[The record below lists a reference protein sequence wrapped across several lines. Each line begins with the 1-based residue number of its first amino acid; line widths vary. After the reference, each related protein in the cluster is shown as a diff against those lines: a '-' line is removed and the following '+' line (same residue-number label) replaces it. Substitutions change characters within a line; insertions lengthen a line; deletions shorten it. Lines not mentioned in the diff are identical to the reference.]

1 MKDVSKFAGKTRYS
15 IDDLLE
21 ILAIL
26 RSPES
31 CPWDRE
37 QNHKSI
43 RRDFLEECYEAIEA
57 IDTDNTALLQE
68 ELGDVLLQVVFHS
81 EIEREL
87 GHFDFADVVSGIAE
101 KMVVRHPHVFSDVQ
115 ADTTDAVL
123 KNWDQIK
130 RETKR
135 QKSNREVLES
145 VSPAMPALMRAQ
157 KVRKKA
163 AKMGGP
169 CRKQRRSRRRLRPLS
184 CRCRRKTAQSSSAA
198 RFSTLR
204 RWRSSSAWTR
214 SARFLTPAAR
224 ILRISRRKNKAA
236 RIRRAGS

>member
-26 RSPES
+26 RSPEG

-163 AKMGGP
+163 AKMGEALPEAEALKAQIAAAVMQVQAENGAEQLGRALFDLTALAQQLGVDAERALFGA
-169 CRKQRRSRRRLRPLS
+169 CR
-184 CRCRRKTAQSSSAA
+184 AYIANFEA
-198 RFSTLR
+198 EE
-204 RWRSSSAWTR
+204 
-214 SARFLTPAAR
+214 
-224 ILRISRRKNKAA
+224 
-236 RIRRAGS
+236 

>member
-26 RSPES
+26 RSPEG

-163 AKMGGP
+163 AKMGEALPEAEALKAQIAAAVMQVQAENGAEQLG
-169 CRKQRRSRRRLRPLS
+169 RALFDLTALAQQLGVDAERALFDASR
-184 CRCRRKTAQSSSAA
+184 AYIANFEA
-198 RFSTLR
+198 EE
-204 RWRSSSAWTR
+204 
-214 SARFLTPAAR
+214 
-224 ILRISRRKNKAA
+224 
-236 RIRRAGS
+236 

>member
-1 MKDVSKFAGKTRYS
+1 MKDVSKFAGKARYS

-21 ILAIL
+21 ILTIL
-26 RSPES
+26 RSPEG

-37 QNHKSI
+37 QDHKSI

-57 IDTDNTALLQE
+57 IDTDDAALLRE

-81 EIEREL
+81 EIERER
-87 GHFDFADVVSGIAE
+87 GHFDFSDVVSDIAE
-101 KMVVRHPHVFSDVQ
+101 KMVVRHPHVFADVK

-123 KNWDQIK
+123 TNWDQIK

-135 QKSNREVLES
+135 QKSDREVLGS

-163 AKMGGP
+163 AKMGAVLPEAEALKAQITSSVLEAQPENGAEKLGGALFDLTALAQQLGVDAERALFDA
-169 CRKQRRSRRRLRPLS
+169 CRAYIANFEAEK
-184 CRCRRKTAQSSSAA
+184 
-198 RFSTLR
+198 
-204 RWRSSSAWTR
+204 
-214 SARFLTPAAR
+214 
-224 ILRISRRKNKAA
+224 
-236 RIRRAGS
+236 

>member
-26 RSPES
+26 RSPEG

-43 RRDFLEECYEAIEA
+43 RRDFLEECYEEIEA

-163 AKMGGP
+163 AKMGEALPEAEALKAQIAAAVMQVQAENGAEQLGRALFDLTALAQQLGVDAERALFDA
-169 CRKQRRSRRRLRPLS
+169 CR
-184 CRCRRKTAQSSSAA
+184 AYIANFEA
-198 RFSTLR
+198 EE
-204 RWRSSSAWTR
+204 
-214 SARFLTPAAR
+214 
-224 ILRISRRKNKAA
+224 
-236 RIRRAGS
+236 

>member
-1 MKDVSKFAGKTRYS
+1 MTGGRTALDLFSNLSGRTLKTRRNRGF
-15 IDDLLE
+15 IAKKRRKALE
-21 ILAIL
+21 KN
-26 RSPES
+26 
-31 CPWDRE
+31 E
-37 QNHKSI
+37 QDHKSI

-163 AKMGGP
+163 AKMGEALPEAEALKAQIAAAVMQVQAEDGAEQLGRALFDLTALAQQLGVDAERALFDA
-169 CRKQRRSRRRLRPLS
+169 CR
-184 CRCRRKTAQSSSAA
+184 AYIANFEA
-198 RFSTLR
+198 EE
-204 RWRSSSAWTR
+204 
-214 SARFLTPAAR
+214 
-224 ILRISRRKNKAA
+224 
-236 RIRRAGS
+236 

>member
-26 RSPES
+26 RSPEG

-37 QNHKSI
+37 QDHKSI

-163 AKMGGP
+163 AKMGEALPETEALKAQIAAAVMQVQAENGAEQLGRALFDLTALAQQLGVDAERVLFDA
-169 CRKQRRSRRRLRPLS
+169 CR
-184 CRCRRKTAQSSSAA
+184 AYIANFEA
-198 RFSTLR
+198 EE
-204 RWRSSSAWTR
+204 
-214 SARFLTPAAR
+214 
-224 ILRISRRKNKAA
+224 
-236 RIRRAGS
+236 

>member
-26 RSPES
+26 RSPEG

-37 QNHKSI
+37 QDHKSI

-163 AKMGGP
+163 AKMGEALPEAEALKAQIAAAVMQVQAEDGAEQLGRALFDLTALAQQLCVDAERALFDA
-169 CRKQRRSRRRLRPLS
+169 CR
-184 CRCRRKTAQSSSAA
+184 AYIANFEA
-198 RFSTLR
+198 EE
-204 RWRSSSAWTR
+204 
-214 SARFLTPAAR
+214 
-224 ILRISRRKNKAA
+224 
-236 RIRRAGS
+236 

>member
-26 RSPES
+26 RSPEG

-37 QNHKSI
+37 QDHKSI

-163 AKMGGP
+163 AKMGEVLPEAEALKAQIAAAVMQVQAENGAEQLGRALFDLTALAQQLGVDAERALFDT
-169 CRKQRRSRRRLRPLS
+169 CR
-184 CRCRRKTAQSSSAA
+184 AYIANFEA
-198 RFSTLR
+198 EE
-204 RWRSSSAWTR
+204 
-214 SARFLTPAAR
+214 
-224 ILRISRRKNKAA
+224 
-236 RIRRAGS
+236 

>member
-26 RSPES
+26 RSPEG

-37 QNHKSI
+37 QDHKSI

-163 AKMGGP
+163 AKMGEALPEAEALKAQIAAAVMQVQAEDGAEQLGVDAERALFDA
-169 CRKQRRSRRRLRPLS
+169 CR
-184 CRCRRKTAQSSSAA
+184 AYIANFEA
-198 RFSTLR
+198 EE
-204 RWRSSSAWTR
+204 
-214 SARFLTPAAR
+214 
-224 ILRISRRKNKAA
+224 
-236 RIRRAGS
+236 

>member
-26 RSPES
+26 RSPEG

-37 QNHKSI
+37 QDHKSI

-163 AKMGGP
+163 ANGRP
-169 CRKQRRSRRRLRPLS
+169 CRSRALKAQIAAAVMQVQAEDGAEQLGRALFDLTALAQQLGVDAERALFDA
-184 CRCRRKTAQSSSAA
+184 CRAYIANFEA
-198 RFSTLR
+198 EE
-204 RWRSSSAWTR
+204 
-214 SARFLTPAAR
+214 
-224 ILRISRRKNKAA
+224 
-236 RIRRAGS
+236 

>member
-1 MKDVSKFAGKTRYS
+1 M
-15 IDDLLE
+15 
-21 ILAIL
+21 
-26 RSPES
+26 
-31 CPWDRE
+31 
-37 QNHKSI
+37 
-43 RRDFLEECYEAIEA
+43 
-57 IDTDNTALLQE
+57 QE

-163 AKMGGP
+163 AKMGEALPEAEALKAQIAAAVMQVQAEDGRALFDLTALAQQLGVDAERALFDA
-169 CRKQRRSRRRLRPLS
+169 CR
-184 CRCRRKTAQSSSAA
+184 AYIANFEA
-198 RFSTLR
+198 EE
-204 RWRSSSAWTR
+204 
-214 SARFLTPAAR
+214 
-224 ILRISRRKNKAA
+224 
-236 RIRRAGS
+236 

>member
-26 RSPES
+26 RSPEG

-37 QNHKSI
+37 QDHKSI

-163 AKMGGP
+163 AKMGEALPETEALKAQIAAAVMQVQAENGAEQLGRALFDLTALARQLGVDAERALFDA
-169 CRKQRRSRRRLRPLS
+169 CR
-184 CRCRRKTAQSSSAA
+184 AYIANFEA
-198 RFSTLR
+198 EE
-204 RWRSSSAWTR
+204 
-214 SARFLTPAAR
+214 
-224 ILRISRRKNKAA
+224 
-236 RIRRAGS
+236 

>member
-26 RSPES
+26 RSPEG

-37 QNHKSI
+37 QDHKSI

-135 QKSNREVLES
+135 QKSNREVLER

-163 AKMGGP
+163 AKMGEALPVMQVQAEDGAEQLGRALFDLTALAQQLGVDAERALFDA
-169 CRKQRRSRRRLRPLS
+169 CR
-184 CRCRRKTAQSSSAA
+184 AYIANFEA
-198 RFSTLR
+198 EE
-204 RWRSSSAWTR
+204 
-214 SARFLTPAAR
+214 
-224 ILRISRRKNKAA
+224 
-236 RIRRAGS
+236 

>member
-26 RSPES
+26 RSPEG

-163 AKMGGP
+163 AKMGEALPEAEALKAQIAAAVMQVQAENGAEQLG
-169 CRKQRRSRRRLRPLS
+169 RALFDL
-184 CRCRRKTAQSSSAA
+184 TALAQQLGVGAEGA
-198 RFSTLR
+198 PF
-204 RWRSSSAWTR
+204 
-214 SARFLTPAAR
+214 
-224 ILRISRRKNKAA
+224 
-236 RIRRAGS
+236 

>member
-26 RSPES
+26 RSPEG

-37 QNHKSI
+37 QDHKSI

-163 AKMGGP
+163 AKMGEALPEAEALKAQIAAAVRALFDLTALAQQLGVDAERALFDA
-169 CRKQRRSRRRLRPLS
+169 CR
-184 CRCRRKTAQSSSAA
+184 AYIANFEA
-198 RFSTLR
+198 EE
-204 RWRSSSAWTR
+204 
-214 SARFLTPAAR
+214 
-224 ILRISRRKNKAA
+224 
-236 RIRRAGS
+236 